1 MKRTIYLSDELA
13 KRVDDYLEKTPNYN
27 LSNLIQEALE
37 AKLATKDISQLLE
50 LAGIIKEA
58 PFEASENAE
67 DYKN

>member
-37 AKLATKDISQLLE
+37 AKLATKDISKLLE

-67 DYKN
+67 DYEN